1 MLLVSFL
8 NVFVAYCTCYFYFIK
23 IFNNDHINANNYD
36 PCHHVTM
43 PLTQLFAREN
53 WGLKG

>member
-1 MLLVSFL
+1 M
-8 NVFVAYCTCYFYFIK
+8 
-23 IFNNDHINANNYD
+23 NDNNYD